1 MIKWI
6 PVEDLQDDDII
17 PKGVALKILP
27 TDEGIKLG
35 NYIPSDGLIYI
46 LVDLPGEFMC
56 LSCISPGEVGNTM
69 TYLRKQ
75 KNEVMGSELKK
86 MMLDEIQ
93 RVFICFNPKYKIL

>member
-1 MIKWI
+1 
-6 PVEDLQDDDII
+6 
-17 PKGVALKILP
+17 
-27 TDEGIKLG
+27 
-35 NYIPSDGLIYI
+35 
-46 LVDLPGEFMC
+46 MC